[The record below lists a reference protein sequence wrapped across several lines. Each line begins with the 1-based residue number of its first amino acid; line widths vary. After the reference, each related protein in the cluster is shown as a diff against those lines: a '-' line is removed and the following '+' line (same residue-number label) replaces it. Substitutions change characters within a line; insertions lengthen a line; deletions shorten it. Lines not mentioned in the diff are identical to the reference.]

1 MTKRQNELIVG
12 KLLGNGSLEDR
23 GNANSRLQIRHSINQ
38 KEYVDWCYRQLKE
51 FTCSNPK
58 QHKEPYYFRTKSLP
72 LFSRLRKIWY
82 NNKKKI
88 LPINLNLSP
97 FSLAIWYMD
106 DGYYDRIRKSIW
118 ICTHCFNMG
127 DLTFLQNLLF
137 RMKIHTGKV
146 KDRTHYK
153 LRVISKDTKEFIRL
167 VRPYIVPSLLY
178 KIGIAP

>member
-88 LPINLNLSP
+88 LPIN
-97 FSLAIWYMD
+97 
-106 DGYYDRIRKSIW
+106 
-118 ICTHCFNMG
+118 
-127 DLTFLQNLLF
+127 
-137 RMKIHTGKV
+137 
-146 KDRTHYK
+146 
-153 LRVISKDTKEFIRL
+153 
-167 VRPYIVPSLLY
+167 
-178 KIGIAP
+178 